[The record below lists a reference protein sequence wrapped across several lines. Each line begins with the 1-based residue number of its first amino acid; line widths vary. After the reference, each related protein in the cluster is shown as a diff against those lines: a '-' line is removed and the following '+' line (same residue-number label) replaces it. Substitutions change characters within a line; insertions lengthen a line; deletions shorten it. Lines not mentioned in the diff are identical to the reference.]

1 MTVTAAAGV
10 LQAAQ
15 GGFPMPNSS
24 ATSTSVS
31 ELVSFGATENSR
43 RFSVSS
49 LLELEDLTPGG
60 IKRGQDADRSEGTS
74 HTSESRPIVL
84 FQPRGHTGKGKC
96 NKTVPVHAMK
106 PYGGVKV

>member
-1 MTVTAAAGV
+1 MTVTTAAEV

-74 HTSESRPIVL
+74 HTSESRP
-84 FQPRGHTGKGKC
+84 RGHTGKGKC